1 MAAGSPEPAKI
12 CKVLVNQGLK
22 AWGGGNVSIMKT
34 IFPFMKNSLFTAIA
48 LMGLFVIGAAA
59 ADVNGKYAA
68 ETQGRRG
75 PQTIVFDLKTD
86 GGAVTGTVSGRGP
99 NPAKI
104 ENGKLDGDTLTF
116 STTTAMGDN
125 TMKMNYTGKVSGD
138 SIEFTAEMEGGGG
151 GRGPQKYT
159 AKKQ

>member
-1 MAAGSPEPAKI
+1 
-12 CKVLVNQGLK
+12 
-22 AWGGGNVSIMKT
+22 MKT
-34 IFPFMKNSLFTAIA
+34 IFPSMKNSLFTAIA
-48 LMGLFVIGAAA
+48 LMGLFVLGAAA

-68 ETQGRRG
+68 ETTGRRG

-86 GGAVTGTVSGRGP
+86 GAKLTGTVSGRGP
-99 NPAKI
+99 EPAAI
-104 ENGKLDGDTLTF
+104 ENGKVDGDTITF
-116 STTTAMGDN
+116 QTTMNMQGN

-138 SIEFTAEMEGGGG
+138 SIEFTAEMDGG